1 MVERDKLVAMVQ
13 RLQRGEQDAASELY
27 ESFQKDIYYF
37 ILKTVNN
44 DRELAEDLTQ
54 DTFMEILETI
64 DKLQEPA
71 AFVTWSK
78 QIAYHKC
85 TAYLRMRTELLVE

>member
-1 MVERDKLVAMVQ
+1 MIEKEKLVAVVSAA
-13 RLQRGEQDAASELY
+13 QRGEESAAAELF
-27 ESFQKDIYYF
+27 EIFQSDIYYF

-64 DKLQEPA
+64 HKLEEPA

-85 TAYLRMRTELLVE
+85 TAYFRKSP